1 MGINFKN
8 FLSSQKNNTKMGDYQ
23 NLDHLDG
30 VAISTISANLYNNSR
45 DDLVM
50 FYFRD
55 GANFASIYKME
66 FKSKN

>member
-30 VAISTISANLYNNSR
+30 RFESGTEVSDPHL
-45 DDLVM
+45 
-50 FYFRD
+50 
-55 GANFASIYKME
+55 
-66 FKSKN
+66 